1 MKKLIIAVLL
11 MILLAAPALAADV
24 TLSWQYATGMEN
36 VEGFRIYA
44 STTSG
49 QYTSDD
55 VIATIDYQTGTAEYA
70 TDATLTGQAGQETLY
85 YFVGTAYNTDQESP
99 YSNEVSYP
107 VLGTFTLE
115 LLTE

>member
-1 MKKLIIAVLL
+1 M
-11 MILLAAPALAADV
+11 AAPAFAADV
-24 TLSWQYATGMEN
+24 TLNWQYATGMEN
-36 VEGFRIYA
+36 VDGFKIYA
-44 STTSG
+44 SITSG
-49 QYTSDD
+49 QYTADN

-85 YFVGTAYNTDQESP
+85 YFVGTAYNADQESP

-115 LLTE
+115 LSTQ